1 MSRLTL
7 PTRPGPTVPLARTS
21 TDAARTVIGARV
33 RSVPH
38 VAAGAAMVV
47 GAVAV
52 LGFAYLK
59 VGGRVPVLV
68 VDKPLQAGQT
78 ITGDDLRVVDIA
90 PGTGTS
96 VVAARDEPSIV
107 GKPAAVPL
115 AAGQILGPQLV
126 GAAQFPPVGEAV
138 AAVSLKAGAFPPHLV
153 VGSHVVVVDP
163 ATGNAAAQVVAR
175 DATVTEVGAAD
186 QQGMTVVSLLTDEPS
201 AKAISSVPD
210 GLALYVVPVGEAG

>member
-7 PTRPGPTVPLARTS
+7 PSRPGPTVPSARTS
-21 TDAARTVIGARV
+21 TDAARTIIGARV

-59 VGGRVPVLV
+59 IGGRVPVLV

-78 ITGDDLRVVDIA
+78 ISSDDLQVVDIA

-96 VVAARDEPSIV
+96 VVAAKDEPSIV

-115 AAGQILGPQLV
+115 AVGQILGPHWSGQL
-126 GAAQFPPVGEAV
+126 
-138 AAVSLKAGAFPPHLV
+138 SSRRL
-153 VGSHVVVVDP
+153 
-163 ATGNAAAQVVAR
+163 AR
-175 DATVTEVGAAD
+175 RW
-186 QQGMTVVSLLTDEPS
+186 LRCR
-201 AKAISSVPD
+201 
-210 GLALYVVPVGEAG
+210 